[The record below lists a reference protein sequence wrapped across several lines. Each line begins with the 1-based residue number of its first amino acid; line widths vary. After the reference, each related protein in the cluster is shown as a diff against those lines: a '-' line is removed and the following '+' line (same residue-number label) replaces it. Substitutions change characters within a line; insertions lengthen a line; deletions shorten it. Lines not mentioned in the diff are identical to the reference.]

1 MSTKITSD
9 LSVKVATQFKI
20 SGEILSA
27 QVHEGGHI
35 NDTFLVTTTEHPVFI
50 QRINHFVFKSPEKI
64 MENIYNVTT
73 HLAKKLLDC
82 GRNPLRETITL
93 ISTKDD
99 TYFHVDEEGNYWRC
113 FVDIEDTTA
122 HYFATSPD
130 MLYESG
136 AAFGDFISLLND
148 YPASTL
154 HEVIPNFHNT
164 VERLNQLDAAVKAN
178 PKNRL
183 DEIRNELYFV
193 TERKDEMSV
202 LVDML
207 NDGRLPLKVTHN
219 DTKMSNVL
227 LDNETNKRVAVIDLD
242 TVMPGAVAFDFG
254 DSIRAGA
261 TTAAEDEADLTK
273 VNFSLPMYEAYT
285 KGFLEQAGKSLTE
298 TELYSLA
305 LGAKIMTFEVGIRFL
320 ADYING
326 DVYFKTKYDTHNLV
340 RARNQFKL
348 VSDMEKQ
355 MDEMQA
361 IINKYR

>member
-1 MSTKITSD
+1 MENVINSD
-9 LSVKVATQFKI
+9 YAKQIALNFDIPDEVISAKV
-20 SGEILSA
+20 
-27 QVHEGGHI
+27 HDGGHI
-35 NDTFLVTTTEHPVFI
+35 NDTFLVDTKGHPVFI
-50 QRINHFVFKSPEKI
+50 QRLNHFVFKSPEKI

-73 HLAKKLLDC
+73 YLAQKLKERH
-82 GRNPLRETITL
+82 RNPLRETITL
-93 ISTKDD
+93 IRAKDG
-99 TYFHVDEEGNYWRC
+99 TFFHVDENGNYWRC
-113 FVDIEDTTA
+113 FVDIENTTA
-122 HYFATSPD
+122 HYFATSVD
-130 MLYESG
+130 MLYQSG
-136 AAFGDFISLLND
+136 SAFGDFISLLKD
-148 YPASTL
+148 YPADTL

-164 VERLNQLDAAVKAN
+164 VERLKQLDTAISEN

-183 DEIRNELYFV
+183 DEVKNELYFV
-193 TERKDEMSV
+193 DERRDDMSV
-202 LVDML
+202 LIDML

-227 LDNETNKRVAVIDLD
+227 LDNETNEKVAVIDLD

-261 TTAAEDEADLTK
+261 TTAAEDEADLSK
-273 VNFSLPMYEAYT
+273 VSFSLPMYEAYA
-285 KGFLEQAGKSLTE
+285 KGFLEQAGTSLTE

-348 VSDMEKQ
+348 VSDMEIHMEQ
-355 MDEMQA
+355 MQS
-361 IINKYR
+361 IIKKYR